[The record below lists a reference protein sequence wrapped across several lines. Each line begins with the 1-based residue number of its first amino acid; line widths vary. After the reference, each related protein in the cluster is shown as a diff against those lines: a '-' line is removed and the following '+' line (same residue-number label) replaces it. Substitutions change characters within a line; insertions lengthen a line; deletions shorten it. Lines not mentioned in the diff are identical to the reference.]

1 MNDVILIKWDT
12 LDAINRSGSRG
23 QMQVI
28 LNAFFPAT
36 VSDIKKLFK
45 VIHKDFECARAEQ
58 NIEQVLNYLNNAVPE
73 SKSKAKEYADTYV
86 HRKTE
91 LAELSQQVKNKKA
104 ASGLPVTGEELKKM
118 RNHKKELSGQ
128 CTALKSAFTAENN
141 RLKKLQ
147 ANLLTVQQ
155 LNESRW

>member
-86 HRKTE
+86 NRKTE

-104 ASGLPVTGEELKKM
+104 ASGLPVTGEELKKNEKPQK
-118 RNHKKELSGQ
+118 RTVRTVHSIEVSFYSRKQPLEKIAG
-128 CTALKSAFTAENN
+128 KSADCAAV
-141 RLKKLQ
+141 K
-147 ANLLTVQQ
+147 
-155 LNESRW
+155 